1 MKYPNYIYNN
11 VRQNMGLEWNDTSK
25 DNEIDKMSRKEV
37 LERFWTWEGII
48 GYANTIKNSVFDVYG
63 INKEGE
69 N

>member
-37 LERFWTWEGII
+37 LERFWMWEGII

-63 INKEGE
+63 INKGDE